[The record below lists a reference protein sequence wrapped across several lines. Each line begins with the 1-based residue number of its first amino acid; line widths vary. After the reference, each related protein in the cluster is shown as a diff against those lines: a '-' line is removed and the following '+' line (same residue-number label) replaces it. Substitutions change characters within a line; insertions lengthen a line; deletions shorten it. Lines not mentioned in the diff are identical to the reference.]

1 HQFGL
6 WDGVLSIYGDT
17 HLGGDDF
24 DKRIVDWLA
33 DSFKINEGTDLLKDK
48 QALHCLSEAAEK
60 AKIELSFST
69 QANINLRFTTE
80 STVGRLPKR
89 INATLTRAKFEEL
102 CTDLF
107 DRLKVAVENSLTDA
121 RLAFDKVDEVIFV
134 GGSTHIPAVQE
145 LVKKLTG
152 RDPNVIVNHDEKVVL
167 GAAIQ
172 AGILSGEITKT
183 YLYTDTDQLTLSLGL
198 ETSGGNMVKIISRN
212 SQFLYSESVSE
223 TFSTIA
229 DGQTSIVIHLVQG
242 ESEFV
247 EDNKSLGSFR
257 IDGICPAPRGV
268 PKIKVDF
275 NIDEDQIV
283 SVGAF
288 DEGTG
293 KKLDITVTGGRTL
306 TNVRFLIKYYKSM
319 MSKLEKY
326 RSFDDEF
333 DTINKK
339 LSQFI

>member
-1 HQFGL
+1 HEFGL

-33 DSFKINEGTDLLKDK
+33 DSFKRDEEGTDLLKDK
-48 QALHCLSEAAEK
+48 QAFQCLSEAAEK

-69 QANINLRFTTE
+69 QANISLPL
-80 STVGRLPKR
+80 TVDGPKR
-89 INATLTRAKFEEL
+89 IKTTLTRDKVEEL
-102 CTDLF
+102 CSDLL

-121 RLAFDKVDEVIFV
+121 RLAFDKVDGVILV

-152 RDPNVIVNHDEKVVL
+152 RDPNVIVNHDEKVAL

-183 YLYTDTDQLTLSLGL
+183 YLYTDTDRLTLSLGL

-242 ESEFV
+242 EREFV
-247 EDNKSLGSFR
+247 EGNKSLGSFR

-319 MSKLEKY
+319 MSKVEKH

-333 DTINKK
+333 DNINKK